1 MDGRNEYKYLVPNAL
16 LDTIREE
23 IMPYMQHDPFGE
35 GGGLREYTVRSMY
48 YDTPGYDCYLEKID
62 GVANRQKYR
71 IRGYGEPN
79 SESMVFLEIKMKRGC
94 LISKH
99 RAPLKHSDLYDFLD
113 SPDVEGKVIPMRG
126 FPGAQDCAR
135 RFLYHYFRNRLR
147 PAVLVVY
154 NREAFLGRFDPTLRM
169 TFDKRVRGAVTN
181 DLTDLYSDRDLI
193 MPLPRHFVFEVKFF
207 RGALPAWAQNVITKH
222 SMQRMAVSKY
232 AMCLDSSQS
241 RRGTARLRRAVLND
255 AVPA

>member
-1 MDGRNEYKYLVPNAL
+1 MDGRNEYKYLVRNEL
-16 LDTIREE
+16 LDTVRDE
-23 IMPYMQHDPFGE
+23 IMPYMLHDPFGE

-48 YDTPGYDCYLEKID
+48 YDTPGFDCYLEKID

-79 SESMVFLEIKMKRGC
+79 EESLVFLEIKMKRGV

-99 RAPLKHSDLYDFLD
+99 RAPLKHTDLYGFLD
-113 SPDVEGKVIPMRG
+113 SPDVEGKIIPLPG
-126 FPGAQDCAR
+126 FPAVQDCAR
-135 RFLYHYFRNRLR
+135 RFLYHYLRERLR

-154 NREAFLGRFDPTLRM
+154 DREAFLGRFDASLRI

-181 DLTDLYSDRDLI
+181 DLGQLYSDDDLI

-207 RGALPAWAQNVITKH
+207 RSAVPAWVQNIIMKY

-232 AMCLDSSQS
+232 AMCLDCSQA
-241 RRGTARLRRAVLND
+241 RRGTARTRRAVETD